1 MSRDA
6 DTRFLRRALELA
18 ARGRT
23 SASPN
28 PCVGAVIVQGGK
40 VVGEGWHRRAG
51 EPHAEVEALRAAR
64 SDQPLQGEQLRGA
77 TLFVNLEPC
86 SHHGRTPPCAD
97 ALIEAGIS
105 RVVGCLQDPNPAVA
119 GRGYDRLRQA
129 GIEVEVGLLAR
140 EAVALNLPFLTSNLH
155 QRPAVTLKWAM
166 SLDGRIAT
174 VSGESQWISSP
185 EGRAWALDL
194 RREHDAILVGS
205 GTVLADD
212 PRLNRRGGPSGS
224 VAGSDAGAGVE
235 ASRPP
240 ILRAVLDRRLR
251 TPPTARL
258 FDVEGPLLIY
268 TEVPA
273 DCRTFQELVS
283 AGETAAAQLHLI
295 CLPRV
300 TPPAV
305 LADLHARNVDGQERA
320 QAGGDPVRSLLVEGG
335 GEVAAAFVAAD
346 LFDRVEVCCAPRLLS
361 GRSAP
366 GPLGGAGIGLL
377 ASAPQ
382 LDALSA
388 TACGVDVILSS
399 HRQGCLEAL
408 TSSCLPA
415 SS

>member
-1 MSRDA
+1 MSLDA

-28 PCVGAVIVQGGK
+28 PCVGAVIVQGGQ

-64 SDQPLQGEQLRGA
+64 DTSLDPQRQGEQLRGA

-86 SHHGRTPPCAD
+86 SHHGRTPPCAE
-97 ALIEAGIS
+97 AVIEAGIG

-119 GRGYDRLRQA
+119 GRGYERLRQA

-140 EAVALNLPFLTSNLH
+140 EAAALNLPFLTSNLH

-185 EGRAWALDL
+185 EGRQWALDL

-205 GTVLADD
+205 GTVLADG
-212 PRLNRRGGPSGS
+212 PRLNRRNSG
-224 VAGSDAGAGVE
+224 ADAE

-251 TPPTARL
+251 TPPNARL
-258 FDVEGPLLIY
+258 LDVEGPLLIY

-273 DCRTFQELVS
+273 ESQAFQDLIA
-283 AGETAAAQLHLI
+283 AGETAAAQLHLV

-305 LADLHARNVDGQERA
+305 LADLHARAVDGQPRA
-320 QAGGDPVRSLLVEGG
+320 RTGGDPVRSLLVEGG

-377 ASAPQ
+377 ASAPR

-408 TSSCLPA
+408 TSSCSPV